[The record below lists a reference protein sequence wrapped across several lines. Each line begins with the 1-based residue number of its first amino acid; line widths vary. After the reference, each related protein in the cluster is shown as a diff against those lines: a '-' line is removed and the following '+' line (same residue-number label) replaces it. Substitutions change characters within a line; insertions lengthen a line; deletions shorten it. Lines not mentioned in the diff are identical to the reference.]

1 MMILFKIFLALLTIY
16 LIMIPSMII
25 YIDNETD
32 DFAVKSDKDI
42 FLVTLKLFAM
52 MIPGVAA
59 VKAYKVYKKAT
70 ADKGELYNE

>member
-16 LIMIPSMII
+16 LIMLPSMII

-32 DFAVKSDKDI
+32 DFAVKSDKDY
-42 FLVTLKLFAM
+42 FLIPLKLFVM

-59 VKAYKVYKKAT
+59 VKAYKIYKKNNI
-70 ADKGELYNE
+70 D